1 MTRGSELTTN
11 VLISF
16 VGLMLILGSVYFFE
30 ANGIVIGVGV
40 FLIVVAAYL
49 GIKSLNKEDK
59 GIAVALEEI

>member
-1 MTRGSELTTN
+1 
-11 VLISF
+11 
-16 VGLMLILGSVYFFE
+16 MLILGSVYFFE

-59 GIAVALEEI
+59 GIAVALEEIWI